1 MKKVALFVALCI
13 GLYTGLSAKAST
25 VGGDVERGQEL
36 AGVCAACHGP
46 NGNSPSDMY
55 PKIAGQHAPYLL
67 KQLLDYQRAAAT
79 NGEEGR
85 ANAIMQG
92 QVSAY
97 NEQEL
102 ADLAAY
108 FAAQDPEVGSTTE
121 TAVAYAQPL
130 YRGGD
135 DERNIPACTAC
146 HGPRG
151 DGMGLAKFPDI
162 SGQHA
167 SYARQ
172 QLEMFRSG
180 ERANDPNGMMRDVAA
195 KLTDKDIEMLS
206 SYLEGLY

>member
-1 MKKVALFVALCI
+1 MKKIALFV
-13 GLYTGLSAKAST
+13 GLYVGLTGFAMAQQGS
-25 VGGDVERGQEL
+25 VEAGQEK

-55 PKIAGQHAPYLL
+55 PKIAGQHAEYLA
-67 KQLLDYQRAAAT
+67 KQLMDYRLAAET
-79 NGEEGR
+79 NGEQGR

-92 QVSAY
+92 QAMNLSD
-97 NEQEL
+97 EDI
-102 ADLAAY
+102 ADLSAY
-108 FAAQDPEVGSTTE
+108 FAAQDAELGETPEDVVAAGS
-121 TAVAYAQPL
+121 AL

-135 DERNIPACTAC
+135 EARGLTACTAC

-162 SGQHA
+162 SGNHVAYVQ
-167 SYARQ
+167 Q

-195 KLTDKDIEMLS
+195 KLTDKDIEILAN
-206 SYLEGLY
+206 YLAGLY